1 MKASC
6 AAPPTNKGSFRPGSR
21 LHLREDLTPA
31 LRQGVIPGG
40 LPGRRGMG
48 GEGEQLTQGGRE
60 GAVARWCRRHGPG
73 GWNVLLDGRKE
84 RFFETLQG
92 VPKSIGSG

>member
-31 LRQGVIPGG
+31 LKQGVIPGG
-40 LPGRRGMG
+40 PPGRRGMG
-48 GEGEQLTQGGRE
+48 GEVEQLTRGGE
-60 GAVARWCRRHGPG
+60 AAVARWRPLRRPG
-73 GWNVLLDGRKE
+73 GWNILLGGCEK